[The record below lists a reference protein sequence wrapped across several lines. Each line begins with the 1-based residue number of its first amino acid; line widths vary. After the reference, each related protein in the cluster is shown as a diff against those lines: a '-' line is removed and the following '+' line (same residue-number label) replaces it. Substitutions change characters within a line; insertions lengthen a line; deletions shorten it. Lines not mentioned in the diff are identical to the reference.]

1 MSPSPTPR
9 EAAERLARA
18 RFIAITIV
26 RFVGVGLVMLG
37 FAIIGGVIDLPRI
50 VGVVFVLVGV
60 ADVFVMP
67 LVLVRRW
74 KAADQAGGGR
84 RP

>member
-1 MSPSPTPR
+1 MTPTPR
-9 EAAERLARA
+9 EAAEAQART
-18 RFIAITIV
+18 RFIVITAM
-26 RFVGVGLVMLG
+26 RFAGVGLVMLG
-37 FAIIGGVIDLPRI
+37 FAIIGGVIDLPRT
-50 VGVVFVLVGV
+50 VGAVLVLVGV

-74 KAADQAGGGR
+74 KAGDKR

>member
-1 MSPSPTPR
+1 MTPSPSPR
-9 EAAERLARA
+9 EAAEAQARN
-18 RFIAITIV
+18 RFIVITAM
-26 RFVGVGLVMLG
+26 RFAGVGLVMLG
-37 FAIIGGVIDLPRI
+37 FAIIGGVIDLPRA
-50 VGVVFVLVGV
+50 VGAVLVLVGV

-74 KAADQAGGGR
+74 KAADKR

>member
-1 MSPSPTPR
+1 MTPTPR
-9 EAAERLARA
+9 EAAEAQARS
-18 RFIAITIV
+18 RFIVITAL
-26 RFVGVGLVMLG
+26 RFAGVGLVMLG
-37 FAIIGGVIDLPRI
+37 FAIIGGVIDLPRA
-50 VGVVFVLVGV
+50 VGAVFVLVGV

-74 KAADQAGGGR
+74 KVSDKR